1 MRRGLI
7 VALTLMAPMA
17 RAEVVVRV
25 TQERVDVTATA
36 APLADVLDQLARQT
50 GMEIVYDGK
59 PPRQKVTLALQGR
72 SAAEAV
78 QGILE
83 GQGLNYALV
92 ADPTGTRVQTLL
104 LAGAAGTGT
113 SIGSGAPRPPAPIRR
128 RPVLPPGASP
138 EMMDRGF
145 DEMEDEDL
153 YDDPGLMDEALL
165 EDEPPLEDEDPLAP
179 ATAAPPPGS
188 GALPFPGGQP
198 RVYPASPFTPQ
209 PFSPSPAG
217 AAPGAGQPETP
228 PE

>member
-7 VALTLMAPMA
+7 VALTLIAPMA

-25 TQERVDVTATA
+25 SQELVDVTATA
-36 APLADVLDQLARQT
+36 APLADVLDHLARQT

-72 SAAEAV
+72 STAEAV

-104 LAGAAGTGT
+104 LAGPAGRGT
-113 SIGSGAPRPPAPIRR
+113 STGSASRAPAPIRR

-138 EMMDRGF
+138 EMMDPGF
-145 DEMEDEDL
+145 DEMNDEEL
-153 YDDPGLMDEALL
+153 YDDSGLIDEALL
-165 EDEPPLEDEDPLAP
+165 EDEPPLEDEEPLTP
-179 ATAAPPPGS
+179 EVATPPPPGS
-188 GALPFPGGQP
+188 GPLPFPGGLP
-198 RVYPASPFTPQ
+198 RIYPASPFTPQ
-209 PFSPSPAG
+209 PF
-217 AAPGAGQPETP
+217 APPQPGTASP

>member
-1 MRRGLI
+1 
-7 VALTLMAPMA
+7 MAPMA

-25 TQERVDVTATA
+25 SQERVDVTATA

-59 PPRQKVTLALQGR
+59 PPRQKITLALQGR

-104 LAGAAGTGT
+104 LAGPVGRGT
-113 SIGSGAPRPPAPIRR
+113 STGSVSRPPAPIAR
-128 RPVLPPGASP
+128 RPVLPPGASL
-138 EMMDRGF
+138 EMMDPGL
-145 DEMEDEDL
+145 DEMDDEDL

-165 EDEPPLEDEDPLAP
+165 EEEPPLEDEDPLAP
-179 ATAAPPPGS
+179 PTAAPPPGS

-198 RVYPASPFTPQ
+198 RIYPASPFTPQ
-209 PFSPSPAG
+209 PFG
-217 AAPGAGQPETP
+217 PGAIQPETP
-228 PE
+228 QE

>member
-25 TQERVDVTATA
+25 SQERVDVTATA
-36 APLADVLDQLARQT
+36 APLADVLDHLARQT

-104 LAGAAGTGT
+104 LAGPAGRGT
-113 SIGSGAPRPPAPIRR
+113 STSGASRAPAPIRR

-138 EMMDRGF
+138 GMMDPAF
-145 DEMEDEDL
+145 DEMDDEDL

-165 EDEPPLEDEDPLAP
+165 EDEPPLEDEEPLTP
-179 ATAAPPPGS
+179 EVTTPPPPGS
-188 GALPFPGGQP
+188 GPLPFPGGLP
-198 RVYPASPFTPQ
+198 RIYPASPFTPQ
-209 PFSPSPAG
+209 PF
-217 AAPGAGQPETP
+217 APPQPGTASP